1 MPKEIPELPEND
13 LVFALPERGRRR
25 KDRPN
30 VVVFFTDQ
38 QRYDTAGVHGNP
50 LGLTPNFDRVAREGT
65 LIEHSFT
72 VQPVCGP
79 SRACMQTGRYAT
91 QTGCFRNGVPLG
103 EARTLARD
111 FGGAGYHTGYIG
123 KWHLADREPVRFSE
137 RGGYGSWLASN
148 KLEFTSD
155 AYHAVVLMR
164 RASPSSSPA
173 TASTPSPTRPSVL

>member
-1 MPKEIPELPEND
+1 MSEIPELPEND

-25 KDRPN
+25 KDKPN

-38 QRYDTAGVHGNP
+38 QRHDTAGVHGNP

-123 KWHLADREPVRFSE
+123 S
-137 RGGYGSWLASN
+137 G
-148 KLEFTSD
+148 T
-155 AYHAVVLMR
+155 
-164 RASPSSSPA
+164 
-173 TASTPSPTRPSVL
+173 